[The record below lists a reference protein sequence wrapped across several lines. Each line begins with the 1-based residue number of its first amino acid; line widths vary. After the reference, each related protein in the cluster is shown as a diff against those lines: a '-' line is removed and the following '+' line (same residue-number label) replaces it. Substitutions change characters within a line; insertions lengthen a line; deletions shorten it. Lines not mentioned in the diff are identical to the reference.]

1 MAGTM
6 FFQKT
11 KKTQEAE
18 NTKIFD
24 TPALREDPALFSLG
38 EKSRVQMIFMLSP
51 AEITPNP
58 SQPRI
63 PSQPDAASLQ

>member
-38 EKSRVQMIFMLSP
+38 EKSRH
-51 AEITPNP
+51 
-58 SQPRI
+58 
-63 PSQPDAASLQ
+63 SLKTR